1 MAQYCNG
8 TTATCDGLS
17 QWGTVSYADQGYD
30 TFKILQVYYGNNIEL
45 RTSNYE
51 YGTIQSYPGKALRIG
66 DSGEDIKT
74 IKMQLNRI
82 RKNYLGINC
91 IKFIEAWFR

>member
-74 IKMQLNRI
+74 IQMQLNRI
-82 RKNYLGINC
+82 RKNCLGINC
-91 IKFIEAWFR
+91 MKFIEAWFK